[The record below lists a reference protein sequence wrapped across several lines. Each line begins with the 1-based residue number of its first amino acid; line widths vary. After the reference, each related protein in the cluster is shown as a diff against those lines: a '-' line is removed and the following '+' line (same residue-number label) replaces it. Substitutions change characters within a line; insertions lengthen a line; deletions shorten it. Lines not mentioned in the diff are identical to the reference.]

1 MFTRDTIDDAF
12 VIETERLTL
21 RWPALADATVIERL
35 AGDKRVAEMTALIP
49 HPYPPGGAEPFIF
62 AARLAN
68 AGGSALTLV
77 VTPRKKLREVMGVI
91 GIHADERPEPF
102 IGLWLGVPHWGKGFA
117 TEAVRAMVD
126 TLFEETEASGLTAG
140 VRVVNPASRRVLEK
154 SGFKHEGSG
163 LVPFPAR
170 GGVFPV
176 DYMRLDRRTWRS
188 LKGWRDPLFV
198 GLAARERVRQTKSA
212 LGGVT

>member
-1 MFTRDTIDDAF
+1 
-12 VIETERLTL
+12 L
-21 RWPALADATVIERL
+21 RWPVLADAAAIERL
-35 AGDKRVAEMTALIP
+35 AGDKAVAEMTALIP
-49 HPYPPGGAEPFIF
+49 HPYPPGAAEPFVF

-68 AGGSALTLV
+68 ADGSALTLAI
-77 VTPRKKLREVMGVI
+77 TSRKKPREVMGVI
-91 GIHADERPEPF
+91 GIHADDRPEPF
-102 IGLWLGVPHWGKGFA
+102 VGLWLGTPHWGKGFA

-176 DYMRLDRRTWRS
+176 DHMRLDRRTWRS

-198 GLAARERVRQTKSA
+198 GLAARERVRQAKSA
-212 LGGVT
+212 LGRVP